1 MITIPRWVGSLVL
14 PLLLAELAKAQV
26 RARADLRWAA
36 EEIRIQA
43 AVDEVRTALGS

>member
-1 MITIPRWVGSLVL
+1 MITIPRWVGRLVL

-36 EEIRIQA
+36 DAVRLQA
-43 AVDEVRTALGS
+43 AVDALRVALNA